1 VVRGRVYESAHTERF
16 EAMSDVAATP
26 TVSVG
31 SSKARP
37 LSLVLLSTALVLV
50 GLTYYGV
57 MLILASAPHLQSL
70 DRISLQQAQQIR
82 RLSDDAA
89 ALRAENAEL
98 RERINAVQ
106 RLYGLTGFY
115 GSDRPD
121 GRRAFVATPFAPK

>member
-1 VVRGRVYESAHTERF
+1 
-16 EAMSDVAATP
+16 MSDVAATP
-26 TVSVG
+26 AVSVG

-89 ALRAENAEL
+89 ALKAENAEL
-98 RERINAVQ
+98 REQINAVQ

-115 GSDRPD
+115 RGDRPD